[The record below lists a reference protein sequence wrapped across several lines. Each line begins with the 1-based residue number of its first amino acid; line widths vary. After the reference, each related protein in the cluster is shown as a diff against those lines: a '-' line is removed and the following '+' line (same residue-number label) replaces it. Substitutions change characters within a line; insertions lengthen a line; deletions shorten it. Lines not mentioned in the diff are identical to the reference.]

1 MKDVIQDMERYAEAN
16 NVPIIE
22 RDSIIFI
29 DKYIKLNGV
38 KKVLEIGTAIGY
50 SAILMACASKDVEIT
65 TIERD
70 EKRYKEALKGIRSTG
85 VIRDKVVHRGR
96 RGARSYELQ
105 YTYTDEYGDNQIGC
119 MRVFGYVFDEYYVGE
134 KVEVRISG
142 KDGVMIFK

>member
-1 MKDVIQDMERYAEAN
+1 MRRYVRNLFE
-16 NVPIIE
+16 V
-22 RDSIIFI
+22 IFI
-29 DKYIKLNGV
+29 CAL
-38 KKVLEIGTAIGY
+38 AIALCCLFTFLVSFPEAEMK
-50 SAILMACASKDVEIT
+50 SAFPLILMFLFCASFTGYGIYEIVLYV
-65 TIERD
+65 
-70 EKRYKEALKGIRSTG
+70 RYKEALKGIRSTG

-96 RGARSYELQ
+96 RGHRSYELQ